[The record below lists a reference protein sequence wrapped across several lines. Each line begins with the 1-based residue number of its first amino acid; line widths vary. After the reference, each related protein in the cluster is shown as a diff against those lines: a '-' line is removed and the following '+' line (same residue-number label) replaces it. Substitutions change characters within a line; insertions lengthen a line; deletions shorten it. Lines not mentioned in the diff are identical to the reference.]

1 MVGLIVLRNLLVKAR
16 VVLIKFQSIRF
27 VEITTTKR
35 LAIWNIEVILPL
47 YNVRSSIIR
56 DLLLINPLKT
66 PIIVCVFVQAIQWLV
81 PDIVRIMYI
90 YQRVAILAY

>member
-1 MVGLIVLRNLLVKAR
+1 MVGLIVLRKLLVKDR
-16 VVLIKFQSIRF
+16 VALIKFQSIMF
-27 VEITTTKR
+27 VEMTTTER

-47 YNVRSSIIR
+47 YNVRSSIH
-56 DLLLINPLKT
+56 LLLINPLKT

-81 PDIVRIMYI
+81 PDIVKIMYI